1 MSLLE
6 LRKVLDQAVRDIQR
20 EVNKNILNVSE
31 IEQKVLDATNDEA
44 WGPHG
49 TAMLEIAQASR
60 RYSDFQK
67 IMAIIWKRLA
77 EREKNWRHMYKAL
90 TLLEFLVAHGS
101 EKVIDE
107 FRESTYQI
115 KGLVNFQF
123 VEPNGKDQG
132 INVRK
137 KAQTI
142 LALLQDTEKIR
153 EVRAK
158 ASANK
163 DKYGGISSTGH
174 RGRGASYQSGG
185 SGYDDDDFED
195 AAKGYGSS
203 DRDPYGA
210 SKDSGYGAGWDDANS
225 KVNQGSSRTNKWAE
239 DDNDGYEQADHDKT
253 RAYEDD
259 EDEFDP
265 RTINDD
271 SEKTTRGIAAV
282 LADNPSSGPY
292 AATDNDFLDDDDFGD
307 FDPRG
312 DGSGAGLNAPTSVAK
327 VAAPLKPAAPPL
339 AGTSPAKPAHIASV
353 GVDDLLGLDFLTGP
367 PPASTSAAQL
377 DPLASAAV
385 DPFLSLTSD
394 PLPAASA
401 LSGSAAIIAPS
412 SGSMGRPAAVL
423 AQPSSGLGAASSGWA
438 SAAAVSL
445 GPTSDSFGV
454 DDDFT
459 TFMSASGMP
468 PASSGAPLVQS
479 GQASL
484 LDFEPSASS
493 QSADVLLGMSSSSTV
508 TSAAAALP
516 FKGPPA
522 VASALKQAKPKLSLW
537 DDTLTSGLV
546 DLSVKGYKDSSLN
559 SIGIGLTDPTLLVPQ
574 REEERSAK
582 PAPLG
587 RGMSLRG
594 TQSTHTVPS
603 SSLGTSAGLGSTAR
617 AGDGSSLDRLP
628 RSFGMANM
636 GGLGFSS
643 AALPGN
649 DASGWASFQG
659 GPLPSIGAQP
669 AQHQKP

>member
-101 EKVIDE
+101 EKAIDE

-163 DKYGGISSTGH
+163 DKYSGISSTGH
-174 RGRGASYQSGG
+174 RGRGTSYESGG
-185 SGYDDDDFED
+185 SRYDADDFED
-195 AAKGYGSS
+195 ATKGYGSS
-203 DRDPYGA
+203 DKDPYGA
-210 SKDSGYGAGWDDANS
+210 SKDSGYGAGWDDADS
-225 KVNQGSSRTNKWAE
+225 KVNQGSNRTNKWAE
-239 DDNDGYEQADHDKT
+239 DDIDGYEQADHDKT

-259 EDEFDP
+259 EDDFDP
-265 RTINDD
+265 RTVNDNR
-271 SEKTTRGIAAV
+271 EKTTRGIAAV

-292 AATDNDFLDDDDFGD
+292 AAAENDFLDDDDFGD

-312 DGSGAGLNAPTSVAK
+312 DGSGAGLNAATSVAK
-327 VAAPLKPAAPPL
+327 VAAPLKPAAPPM
-339 AGTSPAKPAHIASV
+339 AGTGPAKPAPISSV
-353 GVDDLLGLDFLTGP
+353 GVDDLLGLDYLTGP
-367 PPASTSAAQL
+367 PPPSTSAAQL

-394 PLPAASA
+394 PLPVASA
-401 LSGSAAIIAPS
+401 LPGSAAIIAPP
-412 SGSMGRPAAVL
+412 SGSMGRPA

-438 SAAAVSL
+438 PAAAVSL

-459 TFMSASGMP
+459 TFMSASGLP
-468 PASSGAPLVQS
+468 PASSGAPPVQS

-484 LDFEPSASS
+484 LDFESSASS
-493 QSADVLLGMSSSSTV
+493 HSADVLLGMSSSSTV
-508 TSAAAALP
+508 TSTTAALP

-522 VASALKQAKPKLSLW
+522 VASAPKQAKPKSSLW
-537 DDTLTSGLV
+537 DNTLTSGLV

-559 SIGIGLTDPTLLVPQ
+559 SIGIGLTDPTLLVSQ
-574 REEERSAK
+574 REDERSAK

-594 TQSTHTVPS
+594 TQSTHAVPS
-603 SSLGTSAGLGSTAR
+603 SSLGTSTGLGSMAR
-617 AGDGSSLDRLP
+617 AGDGGSLDPLLQ
-628 RSFGMANM
+628 SFGMGNA
-636 GGLGFSS
+636 GGLGFPS

-659 GPLPSIGAQP
+659 GPLGAQP
-669 AQHQKP
+669 MQHQKP

>member
-115 KGLVNFQF
+115 KGLVNFQY

-132 INVRK
+132 MNVRK

-174 RGRGASYQSGG
+174 RGRGTSYESGG
-185 SGYDDDDFED
+185 SRYDGDDFED

-203 DRDPYGA
+203 DRDRYGA
-210 SKDSGYGAGWDDANS
+210 SEGSGYGAGWDDADS
-225 KVNQGSSRTNKWAE
+225 KVTQGSSRTNKWNE
-239 DDNDGYEQADHDKT
+239 DDDDGYEQADHDKQGG
-253 RAYEDD
+253 YEEDEDD
-259 EDEFDP
+259 FDP
-265 RTINDD
+265 RTMNDD
-271 SEKTTRGIAAV
+271 REKTTRGIAPV
-282 LADNPSSGPY
+282 LADNPVPY
-292 AATDNDFLDDDDFGD
+292 AATDNNFLDDDDFGD

-312 DGSGAGLNAPTSVAK
+312 DGSGAGLSAATSVAK
-327 VAAPLKPAAPPL
+327 VAALSKPAAPPRAE
-339 AGTSPAKPAHIASV
+339 AGPAKPAPTASV

-367 PPASTSAAQL
+367 PPPSTSVAQL
-377 DPLASAAV
+377 DPLASAAM

-394 PLPAASA
+394 HLPAASA
-401 LSGSAAIIAPS
+401 LPGSAAIIAPK

-423 AQPSSGLGAASSGWA
+423 AQPSGGLGAASSGWA
-438 SAAAVSL
+438 PAAAVSL
-445 GPTSDSFGV
+445 GPTTDSFEL

-459 TFMSASGMP
+459 TFMSASGLP
-468 PASSGAPLVQS
+468 PGSSGAPLVQS

-484 LDFEPSASS
+484 LDFEKPSASS
-493 QSADVLLGMSSSSTV
+493 QRADVLLGMSSSSMA
-508 TSAAAALP
+508 TSASAALP
-516 FKGPPA
+516 SKGPPA
-522 VASALKQAKPKLSLW
+522 VASAQKQANLKSSLW

-559 SIGIGLTDPTLLVPQ
+559 SIGIGLTDSTLLVPQ

-594 TQSTHTVPS
+594 TQSTHAMPS
-603 SSLGTSAGLGSTAR
+603 SSLGTSAGLGSMAR
-617 AGDGSSLDRLP
+617 AGDGGSLDPLS
-628 RSFGMANM
+628 RSFGMGNT
-636 GGLGFSS
+636 GGLGLPS
-643 AALPGN
+643 AALSGN
-649 DASGWASFQG
+649 NASGWASFQG
-659 GPLPSIGAQP
+659 GPLGAQP
-669 AQHQKP
+669 MQHQKP